1 MLLVGFSFFFFA
13 NKKDAQQPAVSR
25 HCRQAMC
32 QISVPKTQLLS
43 GTEEKRNTLL
53 LFDPRTIYY
62 VIAVECAHLRSATLP
77 QAKETTR
84 FGAIERE
91 QWTQEIES
99 T

>member
-1 MLLVGFSFFFFA
+1 MLNNPLCPVTVGRLCVKSVCRKHSSSRA
-13 NKKDAQQPAVSR
+13 QKK
-25 HCRQAMC
+25 
-32 QISVPKTQLLS
+32 
-43 GTEEKRNTLL
+43 KRNTLL